1 MAERVLTLRELNR
14 ATLARQLLLERKRLS
29 PKAVIERLVGMQA
42 QWPPAPY
49 VGIWTRTTSFRP
61 QALER
66 ELAGG
71 RVVKATAM
79 RQTLHLVTPR
89 DYGLVRAAM
98 SETNFPWEVEPAK
111 SLAPSVR
118 ALAANGSVTTT
129 EALAY
134 LEREHGLTGLTARR
148 AWRAARA
155 RAHLHHHHE
164 TALWRG
170 RPEGRFVAL
179 DEPEAHDPTEAR
191 AEMVRR
197 YLAAFGP
204 ASRRDIVA
212 WSMMHVPEIQRALD
226 RLEPLRRFRDEQG
239 RELYDVPRAPLPDPE
254 TPAPVRFLPKW
265 DNVLLAFADR
275 TRVLPEQYRKTVIR
289 QNGDVAQT
297 FLVDGFVAGMWRVD
311 DGRVVIEPFA
321 PLSRVGAARARGR
334 GRAPGSVPGRLGL
347 ELDGDADFLRP
358 RAVLRRELEHDERAL
373 SRLARVRLRRE
384 LERAARAGP
393 GRRGHEVRV
402 DDLAGRVDDLVLEV
416 RLERVG
422 GAGGVDRVRD
432 RLERERRLD
441 EDGRRLVLEV
451 QRA

>member
-1 MAERVLTLRELNR
+1 MSERVLTLRELNR

-49 VGIWTRTTSFRP
+49 VGIWTRTTSFRR
-61 QALER
+61 QVLER
-66 ELAGG
+66 ELARGA
-71 RVVKATAM
+71 VVKATVM

-98 SETNFPWEVEPAK
+98 SETNYPWELEPAIR
-111 SLAPSVR
+111 LAPSVR
-118 ALAANGSVTTT
+118 ALAEQGPVTTR
-129 EALAY
+129 EALVY
-134 LEREHGLTGLTARR
+134 LEREHGLTGITARR

-164 TALWRG
+164 TALWHG

-179 DEPEAHDPTEAR
+179 EEPETHDPTEAR
-191 AEMVRR
+191 AEIVRR

-226 RLEPLRRFRDEQG
+226 RLEPLRRFRDEMG
-239 RELYDVPRAPLPDPE
+239 RELLDVPRAPLPGPD

-289 QNGDVAQT
+289 MNGDVAQT
-297 FLVDGFVAGMWRVD
+297 FLVDGFVAGVWRVES
-311 DGRVVIEPFA
+311 GRIRIEPFA
-321 PLSRVGAARARGR
+321 PLSR
-334 GRAPGSVPGRLGL
+334 SVQ
-347 ELDGDADFLRP
+347 
-358 RAVLRRELEHDERAL
+358 
-373 SRLARVRLRRE
+373 S
-384 LERAARAGP
+384 
-393 GRRGHEVRV
+393 EV
-402 DDLAGRVDDLVLEV
+402 AEEAE
-416 RLERVG
+416 RLE
-422 GAGGVDRVRD
+422 AFLAD
-432 RLERERRLD
+432 
-441 EDGRRLVLEV
+441 
-451 QRA
+451 